1 MRSINHLLDGLC
13 SVDHDKVHNPGFD
26 FSDKLL
32 EPIRKVGSVRF
43 GTTDVDAK
51 RLAVSEARRSL
62 GYTDEHR

>member
-1 MRSINHLLDGLC
+1 MPGSRLIVRQLARLYRLLRAYPQ
-13 SVDHDKVHNPGFD
+13 SRFK
-26 FSDKLL
+26 
-32 EPIRKVGSVRF
+32 IF